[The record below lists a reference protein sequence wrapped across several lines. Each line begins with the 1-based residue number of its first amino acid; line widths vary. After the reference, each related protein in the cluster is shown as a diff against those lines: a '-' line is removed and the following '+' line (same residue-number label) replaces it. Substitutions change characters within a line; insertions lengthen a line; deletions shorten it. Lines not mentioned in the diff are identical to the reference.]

1 MNSNGIYVTVE
12 LYLFQVFVCF
22 DSLMENV
29 RVRRAGFVFRQEY
42 EVALERYG
50 SFCFSFSQAIG
61 VHWYTTL
68 LVSFRTRRAIFPWV
82 CNNNNPQMIDQSERE
97 H

>member
-42 EVALERYG
+42 DVALERYE

-61 VHWYTTL
+61 LHWYTTL
-68 LVSFRTRRAIFPWV
+68 LASFRTFFFLTADKFET
-82 CNNNNPQMIDQSERE
+82 NLFLHFAETQLT
-97 H
+97 